1 MPPLLIVIFAVAGW
15 IALTL
20 GLRWA
25 GEWFFSRG
33 PGGDPVT
40 GLMVLATQVYC
51 HLMHRTQYEGLK
63 HVPQTNQPG
72 GLIVVSNH
80 GSPIDPVLIQSA
92 CGFVV
97 RWMMAG
103 DMMIPQLGWLWRHQR
118 MIPVARDGRDLG
130 PAREAIRHVQAG
142 GVLGVFP
149 EGALVRPRDQVR
161 PFHPGIGFMIAK
173 THAPVLLLWLSGTP
187 EATHLGSALL
197 TRSHARVRF
206 IDRLEFGDE
215 RDPAAIT
222 QTLRRLLAEATGWP
236 LCDEPLAPTQVEVV
250 DPFGAPRPAE
260 PDAVS

>member
-1 MPPLLIVIFAVAGW
+1 MPPLLIVISAVAGW
-15 IALTL
+15 IALVL

-25 GEWFFSRG
+25 GVWFFSRA

-40 GLMVLATQVYC
+40 GLMCLAARLYC
-51 HLMHRTQYEGLK
+51 HLMHRARYEGRK
-63 HVPQTNQPG
+63 HVPPTNQPG
-72 GLIVVSNH
+72 SLIVVSNH

-92 CGFVV
+92 CPFVV

-103 DMMIPQLGWLWRHQR
+103 DMMIPQMGWLWRHQR

-161 PFHPGIGFMIAK
+161 PFHPGVGFIIAK
-173 THAPVLLLWLSGTP
+173 TQAPVLLLWISDTP
-187 EATHLGSALL
+187 EATAMGPAL
-197 TRSHARVRF
+197 TSRSRARVRF

-215 RDPAAIT
+215 RDPVAIT
-222 QTLRRLLAEATGWP
+222 QTLRHLLAEATGWP
-236 LCDEPLAPTQVEVV
+236 LCDEPLAPTQVDVP
-250 DPFGAPRPAE
+250 DPFGAPRPTG

>member
-1 MPPLLIVIFAVAGW
+1 MPPLLIVIFAVASW
-15 IALTL
+15 IAVVL

-25 GEWFFSRG
+25 GLWLFSRG

-40 GLMVLATQVYC
+40 GLMCLAARVYS
-51 HLMHRTQYEGLK
+51 HLMHRARYEGLK

-80 GSPIDPVLIQSA
+80 ASPIDPVLIQSA
-92 CGFVV
+92 CRFVI

-103 DMMIPQLGWLWRHQR
+103 DMMIPQLGWLWRRQQ

-161 PFHPGIGFMIAK
+161 PFLPGVGFMIAK
-173 THAPVLLLWLSGTP
+173 TQAPVLLLWISGTP
-187 EATHLGSALL
+187 EATRLGPAL
-197 TRSHARVRF
+197 TCRSHARVRF

-222 QTLRRLLAEATGWP
+222 QTLRHRLAEATGWP
-236 LCDEPLAPTQVEVV
+236 LCDEPLVPTQVDVP
-250 DPFGAPRPAE
+250 DPFGAPQPAE

>member
-15 IALTL
+15 IALAL
-20 GLRWA
+20 SLRWA
-25 GEWFFSRG
+25 GLWLFSRG

-40 GLMVLATQVYC
+40 GLLCLAARVYC
-51 HLMHRTQYEGLK
+51 HLMHRARYEGLK

-80 GSPIDPVLIQSA
+80 ASPIDPVLIQSA
-92 CGFVV
+92 CGFVI

-103 DMMIPQLGWLWRHQR
+103 DMMIPQLVWLWRHQR

-161 PFHPGIGFMIAK
+161 PFHPGVGFMIAK
-173 THAPVLLLWLSGTP
+173 TQAPVLLLWISGTP
-187 EATHLGSALL
+187 EATRLGPAL
-197 TRSHARVRF
+197 TSRSRARVRF

-222 QTLRRLLAEATGWP
+222 QTLRHLLAEATGWP
-236 LCDEPLAPTQVEVV
+236 LCDEPLVPTQVEVV
-250 DPFGAPRPAE
+250 DPFGAPRAAG

>member
-15 IALTL
+15 ITLTL

-25 GEWFFSRG
+25 AVSFFSRR

-40 GLMVLATQVYC
+40 GLMVLATQVYSR
-51 HLMHRTQYEGLK
+51 LMHRTQYEGLK
-63 HVPQTNQPG
+63 DVRQTNQPG

-118 MIPVARDGRDLG
+118 MIPVARDGRDLS

-142 GVLGVFP
+142 GALGVFP

-161 PFHPGIGFMIAK
+161 PFHPGVGFMIAK
-173 THAPVLLLWLSGTP
+173 TRAPVLLLWISGTP
-187 EATHLGSALL
+187 EATRMGPAL
-197 TRSHARVRF
+197 TSRSHARVRF

-215 RDPAAIT
+215 RDPVAIT
-222 QTLRRLLAEATGWP
+222 QTLRHLLAEASGWP
-236 LCDEPLAPTQVEVV
+236 LCDEPLAPTQIEVV
-250 DPFGAPRPAE
+250 DPFGAPQPADT
-260 PDAVS
+260 DAVS